1 MSLDLKIRYLPHTL
15 NTRYY
20 ACKTYRNCGDVSY
33 VCRKYKISVSS
44 LMRWNKR
51 FDGSIESLKDKS
63 HKPLSKHPNSHTEK
77 EIKHIKDYLRRN
89 PNMSIIELYVKL
101 KTKKGYKRHINS
113 LYRVVK
119 KLGLRVSTYNT
130 KKEKEKYIPKKYDTP
145 SMLGI
150 KWQLDVKYVPKTCYV
165 GEIPEKFYQYTMI
178 DEATRERFIYAFKE
192 KSSFSTI
199 QFVKMAIR
207 YFGYK
212 PKIIQTDNGSEFTHF
227 RKTDKIH
234 PLDRLCFYYNI
245 EHQLIR
251 PRTPR
256 HNGKVE
262 RSHRNDNQ
270 RFYKDLKF
278 YSYEDLIYQMKK
290 YLYRSNRIPMK
301 PLGFLTPI
309 EKRKQLILQ
318 IAT

>member
-130 KKEKEKYIPKKYDTP
+130 KKEKEKYISKN
-145 SMLGI
+145 
-150 KWQLDVKYVPKTCYV
+150 
-165 GEIPEKFYQYTMI
+165 MI
-178 DEATRERFIYAFKE
+178 
-192 KSSFSTI
+192 
-199 QFVKMAIR
+199 
-207 YFGYK
+207 
-212 PKIIQTDNGSEFTHF
+212 
-227 RKTDKIH
+227 
-234 PLDRLCFYYNI
+234 
-245 EHQLIR
+245 HQ
-251 PRTPR
+251 
-256 HNGKVE
+256 VC
-262 RSHRNDNQ
+262 
-270 RFYKDLKF
+270 
-278 YSYEDLIYQMKK
+278 
-290 YLYRSNRIPMK
+290 
-301 PLGFLTPI
+301 
-309 EKRKQLILQ
+309 
-318 IAT
+318 